1 MQRCQE
7 QSPPI
12 RVCQILGGDE
22 EGGLETHF
30 VDLCNGLAE
39 AGDQV
44 AVIAHERYRERM
56 AAGIDYLPLNLRRG
70 RRNPFLRRRLRALIQ
85 SAQPDIVHAH
95 AGKAA
100 ALTAAARCSAPV
112 VGTVHALKKDL
123 SPYHGFDA
131 VIGVSRG
138 VLKALEH
145 PRKAV
150 IHNGIRAAD
159 ATLTSA
165 ELRQRFGIDGN
176 ESVTLAVG
184 RLVPVK
190 GFDRLISQWRDG
202 LGHLLIVGDGPERTK
217 LERLAVGK
225 AVILAGYQADAPAL
239 MGAADLLVFSS
250 EREGFSYALAEAL
263 HAELPV
269 VSTPV
274 PGAEEVLPESHLAPA
289 EELGAVVSR
298 CLADLPATRSR
309 MATAFDWAGKTL
321 TIERMVAATRQVY
334 RDVLT
339 NRN

>member
-1 MQRCQE
+1 M
-7 QSPPI
+7 

-30 VDLCNGLAE
+30 VDLCNGLA
-39 AGDQV
+39 AASDKV
-44 AVIAHERYRERM
+44 SVVAHERYRERM
-56 AAGIDYLPLNLRRG
+56 APGIDYLPLNLRRG
-70 RRNPFLRRRLRALIQ
+70 RRNPFLRRRLRALIE
-85 SAQPDIVHAH
+85 SAQADIVHAH

-100 ALTAAARCSAPV
+100 ALAAAVRCSAPV

-123 SPYHGFDA
+123 SPYQGFDA

-138 VLKALEH
+138 VLKALDH
-145 PRKAV
+145 PHKTV
-150 IHNGIRAAD
+150 IHNGIHGAD

-165 ELRQRFGIDGN
+165 ELRQRFGIDGK
-176 ESVTLAVG
+176 EPITLAVG

-190 GFDRLISQWRDG
+190 GFDRLVSQWRAG
-202 LGHLLIVGDGPERTK
+202 LGHLLIIGDGPERTK
-217 LERLAVGK
+217 LKRLAVGK
-225 AVILAGYQADAPAL
+225 AVILAGYQADARAL

-250 EREGFSYALAEAL
+250 DREGFSYALAEAL
-263 HAELPV
+263 HARLPV

-274 PGAEEVLPESHLAPA
+274 PGAEEVLPESHLAPV
-289 EELGAVVSR
+289 EELGVAVSR
-298 CLADLPATRSR
+298 CLADLPAAQAR
-309 MATAFDWAGKTL
+309 MATAFDWAAHTL